1 MKRSPDFAARVVH
14 WQRTHG
20 RNDLPWQG
28 TRDPY
33 RVWLSEVMLQQTQVA
48 TVIPY
53 YARFLER
60 FPDVEALAAA
70 SEEEVLALWSGLGYY
85 ARGRNLLRAA
95 RHVVER
101 HAGRFPARFEDLAEL
116 PGVGRSTAG
125 AIAAIAGGERR
136 AILDGNVRRLLARHV
151 GIGGDPTSTAV
162 LGKMWQAAES
172 RLPTRDIGAYTQ
184 GVMDLGAQVCTARNP
199 RCEACPVA
207 ADCVARIEQRVAELP
222 GRRARKAPPVRRV
235 QMLVI
240 VAHGDVLLQKRPSA
254 GIWGGLWSLPEVA
267 EGDEPVG
274 ALRRTFGLTVAS
286 SEALAPFEHA
296 FTHFRLEVKPW
307 LLRARR
313 PATLAAEHG
322 ATWLPLSE
330 LTGAALPAPV
340 KKLLRSVAASSGTG
354 AAPRA
359 AATRR

>member
-1 MKRSPDFAARVVH
+1 
-14 WQRTHG
+14 
-20 RNDLPWQG
+20 
-28 TRDPY
+28 
-33 RVWLSEVMLQQTQVA
+33 
-48 TVIPY
+48 
-53 YARFLER
+53 
-60 FPDVEALAAA
+60 
-70 SEEEVLALWSGLGYY
+70 
-85 ARGRNLLRAA
+85 
-95 RHVVER
+95 
-101 HAGRFPARFEDLAEL
+101 
-116 PGVGRSTAG
+116 
-125 AIAAIAGGERR
+125 
-136 AILDGNVRRLLARHV
+136 
-151 GIGGDPTSTAV
+151 
-162 LGKMWQAAES
+162 
-172 RLPTRDIGAYTQ
+172 
-184 GVMDLGAQVCTARNP
+184 
-199 RCEACPVA
+199 
-207 ADCVARIEQRVAELP
+207 
-222 GRRARKAPPVRRV
+222 
-235 QMLVI
+235 MLVI
-240 VAHGDVLLQKRPSA
+240 VSHGDVLLQKRPSA